1 MRQLLLP
8 LFLLLCCT
16 ALPLRAQYA
25 PGNQV
30 SESYLKAHGHA
41 SFFKVTPIP
50 DDVFARM
57 QGKSYKAGC
66 PVKRSELLYM
76 ESADNYVCI
85 WYLSKGQLT
94 KFLLRNSLKA
104 MEEHFVD
111 TNVLRCHR
119 SYMVNFDQVKVIRR
133 EKEGIFL
140 EMGIERVPDI
150 PISKTYS
157 EKVMRWFQSYSA

>member
-66 PVKRSELLYM
+66 PVKRSELRY
-76 ESADNYVCI
+76 
-85 WYLSKGQLT
+85 
-94 KFLLRNSLKA
+94 
-104 MEEHFVD
+104 
-111 TNVLRCHR
+111 LRCLHR
-119 SYMVNFDQVKVIRR
+119 
-133 EKEGIFL
+133 
-140 EMGIERVPDI
+140 
-150 PISKTYS
+150 T
-157 EKVMRWFQSYSA
+157 A

>member
-30 SESYLKAHGHA
+30 SESYIKAHGHA

-66 PVKRSELLYM
+66 PVKRSELRYLRCLHRTSDGRALVGEMVLHQRIANDVLDILRQLFEARYPIERM
-76 ESADNYVCI
+76 QLIDNYDGDDGRSMAANNSSAFNYRKVPGKAV
-85 WYLSKGQLT
+85 LS
-94 KFLLRNSLKA
+94 RHA
-104 MEEHFVD
+104 
-111 TNVLRCHR
+111 
-119 SYMVNFDQVKVIRR
+119 
-133 EKEGIFL
+133 
-140 EMGIERVPDI
+140 
-150 PISKTYS
+150 
-157 EKVMRWFQSYSA
+157 